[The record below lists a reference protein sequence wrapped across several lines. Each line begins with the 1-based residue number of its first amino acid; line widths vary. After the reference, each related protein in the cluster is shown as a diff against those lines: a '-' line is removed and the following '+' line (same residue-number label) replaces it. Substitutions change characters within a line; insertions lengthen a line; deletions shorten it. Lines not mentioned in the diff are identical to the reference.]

1 MPAMLE
7 ALDTIKAG
15 NAGRGRKGCPP
26 HGPHL
31 IEVVESSS
39 YAARCLTCGLVGPKR
54 KDSLG
59 AKLASTRDGTRA
71 ALACLL
77 AWA

>member
-15 NAGRGRKGCPP
+15 GAGRGGRKACPP

-31 IEVVESSS
+31 IDAIMEGLS
-39 YAARCLTCGLVGPKR
+39 YAARCLKCGLVGPVCKEAPE
-54 KDSLG
+54 
-59 AKLASTRDGTRA
+59 AKLAFDQRWR
-71 ALACLL
+71 
-77 AWA
+77 

>member
-1 MPAMLE
+1 MLE

-31 IEVVESSS
+31 VAAVEKGS
-39 YAARCLTCGLVGPKR
+39 YTARCLKCGLVGPDR

-59 AKLASTRDGTRA
+59 AKLAFDQR
-71 ALACLL
+71 
-77 AWA
+77 WH